1 MLIMKKLKDNK
12 GRISLLELLIIIFIV
27 VEVVFLGYKGLHWYY
42 VELTGGNDGLAANT
56 AYSTAIANSL
66 NGHQCP
72 VSKCG
77 GSDCAH
83 YKNGEYVAYYDA
95 ETHLI
100 VGEPP
105 KGYNQSKVMRI
116 NSKLYFGDP
125 GTMVI
130 EINCHDDDVNIS
142 WVKVK

>member
-1 MLIMKKLKDNK
+1 MNKLKDNK

-27 VEVVFLGYKGLHWYY
+27 VEVIFLGYKGIHWYY

-56 AYSTAIANSL
+56 AYSTAVANSL

-72 VSKCG
+72 VSKCDG
-77 GSDCAH
+77 GSECAH
-83 YKNGEYVAYYDA
+83 FKNDEYVAYYDL

-100 VGEPP
+100 VGEAP

-130 EINCHDDDVNIS
+130 EIRCRDDDVSIS